1 VFYGTTLSSES
12 SSISPLLFA
21 LVHHHLSLLSN
32 ILSVYHSIQLC
43 HRSSNASLFS
53 GLSSNLLVITTSQR
67 SLPLARRPP
76 SFLSLST
83 ARSLI
88 PLARS
93 LIPTSRSPLLRHQF
107 ANVLLQL
114 RLQER
119 DRHGWSAQP
128 RCHLLPELAAPI
140 TLLHQCFPQG
150 MYTLTSV

>member
-1 VFYGTTLSSES
+1 MFYGTTLSSES

-21 LVHHHLSLLSN
+21 LVHHHLFVLSY
-32 ILSVYHSIQLC
+32 ILSAYHSVQLC
-43 HRSSNASLFS
+43 QRSSNASLFS

-67 SLPLARRPP
+67 SLSLARRPP

-88 PLARS
+88 P
-93 LIPTSRSPLLRHQF
+93 TSRFPFVHHQF
-107 ANVLLQL
+107 ANILLQL
-114 RLQER
+114 RFQKR

-128 RCHLLPELAAPI
+128 RCHLLPELPAPI
-140 TLLHQCFPQG
+140 PLLHQCFPQG